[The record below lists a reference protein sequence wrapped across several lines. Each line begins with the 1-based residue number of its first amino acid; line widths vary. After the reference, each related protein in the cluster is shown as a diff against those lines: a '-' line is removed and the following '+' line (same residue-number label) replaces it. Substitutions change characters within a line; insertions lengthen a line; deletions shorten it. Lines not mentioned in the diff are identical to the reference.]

1 MLKLADNPELLYPA
15 VDDLAAIT
23 GQWWVA
29 HTKARFE
36 KAFAADL
43 ANKNIPYF
51 LPMVEKITFSGG
63 RKRRGMMP
71 LFAGYVFFAGSEQQR
86 YEALLTDRLCQVIPA
101 RDQRQLID
109 ELSALHRVI
118 AGGLAID
125 LYPFAVVGQRVR
137 VTDGPLMGVEGTI
150 IHREHAAPR
159 LVLSISMLGQGA
171 SMEIDVAALEP
182 IE

>member
-1 MLKLADNPELLYPA
+1 MLKLSDNPELLYPP
-15 VDDLAAIT
+15 VDDLRDIQAR
-23 GQWWVA
+23 WWVA

-43 ANKNIPYF
+43 ASKNIPYF

-86 YEALLTDRLCQVIPA
+86 YEALLTDRLCQVIAA
-101 RDQRQLID
+101 RDQAQLVE
-109 ELSALHRVI
+109 ELASLHRVI

-125 LYPFAVVGQRVR
+125 LYPFAAVGRRVR
-137 VTDGPLMGVEGTI
+137 VTQGALVGVEGTI
-150 IHREHAAPR
+150 IHREHASPR
-159 LVLSISMLGQGA
+159 LVLSITMLGQGA
-171 SMEIDVAALEP
+171 SLEVDVAALEP